1 MKKSY
6 CLFIALTCQ
15 VLAAMFTQAFA
26 AGNLPWTKN
35 RQLVPN
41 ITSISPATDDT
52 TGVTKGRCDT
62 VTGTKE
68 IFKTYTTA
76 GYVRNDFEV
85 VDASGSPVAVK
96 WLLDG
101 TQVAIGSTFSFANP
115 GGAAYQNAAY
125 KPYSTVSRALTSCR
139 RPQ

>member
-1 MKKSY
+1 M
-6 CLFIALTCQ
+6 LVLMGFFIMAMIGSAL
-15 VLAAMFTQAFA
+15 A

-41 ITSISPATDDT
+41 ITSIAPATDDT
-52 TGVTKGRCDT
+52 TGATKARCDT

-68 IFKTYTTA
+68 VFKSYTTA

-85 VDASGSPVAVK
+85 VDAAGTPVPVK

-115 GGAAYQNAAY
+115 GGGIYQNVSF
-125 KPYSTVSRALTSCR
+125 KPYSAVPRALTSCR